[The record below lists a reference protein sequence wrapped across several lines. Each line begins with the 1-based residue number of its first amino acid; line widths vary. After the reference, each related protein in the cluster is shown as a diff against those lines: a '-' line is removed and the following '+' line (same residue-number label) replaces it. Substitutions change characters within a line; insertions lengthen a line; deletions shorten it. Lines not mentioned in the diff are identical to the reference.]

1 MLTAIFTWFSSLF
14 FWSAEPAYLTDTADT
29 GDTAN
34 QQDTGDSGQQTETGD
49 TSTPDDTADTADSL
63 VALKSAMELAG
74 ENGGFGCSTVDANSV
89 FLFLT
94 ALAAVR
100 TRRR

>member
-1 MLTAIFTWFSSLF
+1 MLTAIFAWFSSLF
-14 FWSAEPAYLTDTADT
+14 FWSTEPSYLTDTADT

-34 QQDTGDSGQQTETGD
+34 QQDTGDSGQQDETGD
-49 TSTPDDTADTADSL
+49 TSTPDDTADTGDSL

-74 ENGGFGCSTVDANSV
+74 ENGGFGCSTVDPNSV
-89 FLFLT
+89 FLLLT
-94 ALAAVR
+94 ALVSVR